1 MPKENPTDQ
10 DIGQADHQCPKMV
23 RFTDRPIDRLGSR
36 SITAQEARRLSVCV
50 IGWVSEVRQIALKEE
65 GIDLKGHARR
75 LKGKVPCL
83 GKTDNYADGSC

>member
-1 MPKENPTDQ
+1 
-10 DIGQADHQCPKMV
+10 MV

-83 GKTDNYADGSC
+83 GKTDSYADGSCCVMQWMLPPPKTTCSD